1 MKPWKGGTRSHKL
14 GKDILTH
21 KMGKVLE
28 SILTNNKRT
37 SKKQWVKQDNRKKS
51 KRLKV

>member
-14 GKDILTH
+14 GKDILTC
-21 KMGKVLE
+21 KIDKVLD

-37 SKKQWVKQDNRKKS
+37 SNKQWVK
-51 KRLKV
+51 